1 MTHEEIK
8 KHLLENFTK
17 DELIDAFVGGIVN
30 TNREYV
36 VHGEGI
42 AEDVVKI
49 NLEVS
54 MGQNT
59 KDVAWVQF
67 PGQKERYSI
76 FGLINDLW
84 YSPSF
89 DKYVELLIKRGKE

>member
-1 MTHEEIK
+1 
-8 KHLLENFTK
+8 
-17 DELIDAFVGGIVN
+17 
-30 TNREYV
+30 
-36 VHGEGI
+36 
-42 AEDVVKI
+42 
-49 NLEVS
+49 